1 MLECG
6 KNFKGSMK
14 HMCVQCD
21 KVDDENHRINHCP
34 KWKESN
40 LVESDKKIDF
50 SLIYSNDIDV
60 IRSIILPIERVWN
73 TKTAHGTMMIN

>member
-14 HMCVQCD
+14 QMCAQCD